1 MIKKEIVF
9 MPIFLLL
16 FLSLSGINAQDT
28 KTVLVVMIGKD
39 TANTGYLKGEAKR
52 LSENCQ
58 SLKTNALELI
68 TLYKGYVERTKECKG
83 ALEEAKLALDMAN
96 KAFKA
101 GDEGMKLAGQ
111 AQAAKKMKDAKKS
124 LSQIDPKIKS
134 GHEYLKESEDRKKEI
149 EFELKGC

>member
-9 MPIFLLL
+9 TAVFLLV
-16 FLSLSGINAQDT
+16 FLPLPEIKAQDT
-28 KTVLVVMIGKD
+28 KTDLVVMIGKD
-39 TANTGYLKGEAKR
+39 TANTDYLKGEAGR
-52 LSENCQ
+52 LRENCQ
-58 SLKTNALELI
+58 SLKTKALELV

-96 KAFKA
+96 KALKA
-101 GDEGMKLAGQ
+101 GDEGIKLADLAEG
-111 AQAAKKMKDAKKS
+111 AKKMKDAKKS
-124 LSQIDPKIKS
+124 LSQIDPKIRS